1 MSKASEQLHTC
12 PGCHTPN
19 FTARGL
25 KAHKCKSKPR
35 AAALQIVKG
44 DDQDVIKGQQ
54 LTAAYERAVGGMKD
68 VLTCGAMMMQLREE
82 HPELAKAGRP
92 SKKLSTVDNSDQA
105 EPLTLQKWLDKYAPK
120 VKRPTAIRF
129 LNVTESVCGEYA
141 KIVGPK
147 VAKQFS
153 LQALVTTPAADLP
166 AEAKAKQITLF
177 DFVSGTS
184 QRSWLDRFA
193 PESPQQRGSDNRS
206 SDAKPRPMTAAELK
220 EAARNEIT
228 TVLNSL
234 DAWFMA
240 GHHNRID
247 PDLRTTADATLEE
260 ARKKI
265 KNVKA

>member
-1 MSKASEQLHTC
+1 MSKAPEQLHTC

-25 KAHKCKSKPR
+25 KAHKCKGKTR

-54 LTAAYERAVGGMKD
+54 LTAQYERASGAMREIII
-68 VLTCGAMMMQLREE
+68 CGAMMMQLRED
-82 HPELAKAGRP
+82 HPELAKKGGDRRAV
-92 SKKLSTVDNSDQA
+92 SNVDNGEVK

-120 VKRPTAIRF
+120 VKRTTAIRF
-129 LNVTESVCGEYA
+129 LNVAESVCSEYA

-193 PESPQQRGSDNRS
+193 PESAQQRGRDNRS
-206 SDAKPRPMTAAELK
+206 PDAKPRPMTAAELK

-234 DAWFMA
+234 DAWFVA

-265 KNVKA
+265 KNVK